1 MNCSPS
7 ERSGTSNLWG
17 YALCG
22 SRSGDGKGVT
32 KTRFHRAIREMR
44 LIHMILGGLANIRR
58 VISYDSVILLYSWGR
73 PPSYERDDEKLTGSN
88 SWLDLLRED
97 LQLH

>member
-1 MNCSPS
+1 
-7 ERSGTSNLWG
+7 
-17 YALCG
+17 
-22 SRSGDGKGVT
+22 
-32 KTRFHRAIREMR
+32 
-44 LIHMILGGLANIRR
+44 MILGGLANIRR